1 MLVAVNAH
9 DEDVTATDFWSPRMV
24 KLRAVSE
31 QILSQTVEQRILQ
44 IEAEAN
50 FFATVRRVERDV

>member
-1 MLVAVNAH
+1 
-9 DEDVTATDFWSPRMV
+9 MV